1 MRGIAGIRKSVRETC
16 EYRSTPKYE
25 CVCEPESVHV
35 PSGCAPVIMYPCAL
49 WGSLGSVYILMQSI
63 HCLCAAGGP
72 VSRGFSL
79 ETLSPLAWVSRGR
92 RRQCMGVRVERYYT
106 KAMAMDTGVLNSSQG
121 CSLLTDGSSSPKANT
136 HLPALSATNSS
147 EDCVSW

>member
-1 MRGIAGIRKSVRETC
+1 MRETC
-16 EYRSTPKYE
+16 EYRSTPKSE

-49 WGSLGSVYILMQSI
+49 WGSLGSVFILMQSI

-79 ETLSPLAWVSRGR
+79 ETV
-92 RRQCMGVRVERYYT
+92 
-106 KAMAMDTGVLNSSQG
+106 
-121 CSLLTDGSSSPKANT
+121 SSSLGVQRKKRT
-136 HLPALSATNSS
+136 VHGGEGGKVLH
-147 EDCVSW
+147 